1 MAVSKHLQDKLSL
14 LPDQPGCYIMK
25 DEKGKILYVG
35 KAKVLKNRVRSYF
48 TGVHNN
54 KTTRLVSHIR
64 DFEYI
69 VTGSEKEALLLEINL
84 IKKHRPPFNIMF
96 MDDKM
101 YPYIEVSG
109 EKDFQVRIS
118 RKPNNKKSRYFG
130 PYPSSSSAYEMVKL
144 VNQIFPIRKC
154 RHLGRQ
160 ECLYYHMHQCLA
172 PCVRETD
179 PKVQAA
185 IKSDVVRFLKGDMED
200 VLKSLRAKMQ
210 AAAEELQFERAKE
223 LRDQILHI
231 EHIKEKQSIDF
242 SDRTSRDVFGYYED
256 KGYISFYGFFIRDG
270 KLLERTLSIT
280 PIYEDVEEAFIS
292 FIVQYYASN
301 TKPKEILVP
310 KGTDIQALENALDVK
325 VRIPERGEKKK
336 LVDLVVKN
344 AREAHDQ
351 KFQLLYK
358 KDKELDMAM
367 QHLSRI
373 IGRPV
378 HTIESFDNSHI
389 QGTNNVSA
397 LVVFEDG
404 RPNKAQYRHYQLGE
418 YRSDIDSMKEVVY
431 RRYFRL
437 LREGKPMP
445 DVLIVDGGAAQ
456 INAAKSVRDE
466 LMLDLPIAGLVKD
479 ERHSTRALMLEDL
492 EEVPL
497 NKEDPLFFMLTR
509 LQDEVH
515 RFAIDYH
522 RKLRSKGMTRS
533 ILDEVSGIGDVR
545 KKEIMK
551 HFKSMKA
558 LKEATIEQI
567 GEVVPLDVARRLY
580 DRLHPAD

>member
-479 ERHSTRALMLEDL
+479 ARHSTRALMLEDL

>member
-1 MAVSKHLQDKLSL
+1 
-14 LPDQPGCYIMK
+14 
-25 DEKGKILYVG
+25 
-35 KAKVLKNRVRSYF
+35 
-48 TGVHNN
+48 
-54 KTTRLVSHIR
+54 
-64 DFEYI
+64 
-69 VTGSEKEALLLEINL
+69 
-84 IKKHRPPFNIMF
+84 
-96 MDDKM
+96 
-101 YPYIEVSG
+101 
-109 EKDFQVRIS
+109 
-118 RKPNNKKSRYFG
+118 
-130 PYPSSSSAYEMVKL
+130 
-144 VNQIFPIRKC
+144 
-154 RHLGRQ
+154 
-160 ECLYYHMHQCLA
+160 MHQCLA

>member
-1 MAVSKHLQDKLSL
+1 M
-14 LPDQPGCYIMK
+14 
-25 DEKGKILYVG
+25 
-35 KAKVLKNRVRSYF
+35 
-48 TGVHNN
+48 
-54 KTTRLVSHIR
+54 
-64 DFEYI
+64 
-69 VTGSEKEALLLEINL
+69 
-84 IKKHRPPFNIMF
+84 
-96 MDDKM
+96 
-101 YPYIEVSG
+101 
-109 EKDFQVRIS
+109 
-118 RKPNNKKSRYFG
+118 
-130 PYPSSSSAYEMVKL
+130 
-144 VNQIFPIRKC
+144 
-154 RHLGRQ
+154 
-160 ECLYYHMHQCLA
+160 
-172 PCVRETD
+172 
-179 PKVQAA
+179 
-185 IKSDVVRFLKGDMED
+185 
-200 VLKSLRAKMQ
+200 
-210 AAAEELQFERAKE
+210 
-223 LRDQILHI
+223 
-231 EHIKEKQSIDF
+231 
-242 SDRTSRDVFGYYED
+242 
-256 KGYISFYGFFIRDG
+256 
-270 KLLERTLSIT
+270 
-280 PIYEDVEEAFIS
+280 
-292 FIVQYYASN
+292 
-301 TKPKEILVP
+301 P

>member
-210 AAAEELQFERAKE
+210 ATAEELQFERAKE

-580 DRLHPAD
+580 ERLHPAD

>member
-1 MAVSKHLQDKLSL
+1 
-14 LPDQPGCYIMK
+14 
-25 DEKGKILYVG
+25 
-35 KAKVLKNRVRSYF
+35 
-48 TGVHNN
+48 
-54 KTTRLVSHIR
+54 
-64 DFEYI
+64 
-69 VTGSEKEALLLEINL
+69 
-84 IKKHRPPFNIMF
+84 
-96 MDDKM
+96 
-101 YPYIEVSG
+101 
-109 EKDFQVRIS
+109 
-118 RKPNNKKSRYFG
+118 
-130 PYPSSSSAYEMVKL
+130 
-144 VNQIFPIRKC
+144 
-154 RHLGRQ
+154 
-160 ECLYYHMHQCLA
+160 
-172 PCVRETD
+172 
-179 PKVQAA
+179 
-185 IKSDVVRFLKGDMED
+185 MED

-301 TKPKEILVP
+301 TKPKGILVP

-551 HFKSMKA
+551 HFKSRKA

-567 GEVVPLDVARRLY
+567 GEGVPLDVARRLY

>member
-14 LPDQPGCYIMK
+14 LPEQPGCYIMK

-109 EKDFQVRIS
+109 DQDFSVRIS
-118 RKPNNKKSRYFG
+118 RKPNHKKSRYFG
-130 PYPSSSSAYEMVKL
+130 PYPSSSAAYEMVKL

-154 RHLGRQ
+154 RTLGKQ
-160 ECLYYHMHQCLA
+160 ACLYYHMHQCLA
-172 PCVRETD
+172 PCVKKTD
-179 PKVQAA
+179 PKEVAQIRAEV
-185 IKSDVVRFLKGDMED
+185 IRFLKGDVD
-200 VLKSLRAKMQ
+200 VVLDDLRLKMQ
-210 AAAEELQFERAKE
+210 NAAEELQFERAKE
-223 LRDQILHI
+223 LRDQIQHI

-242 SDRTSRDVFGYYED
+242 SDRTARDVFGYYED

-280 PIYEDVEEAFIS
+280 PIYEEKDEAFVS
-292 FIVQYYASN
+292 FIVQYYANN

-310 KGTDIQALENALDVK
+310 KGTDVEALEHALDVK
-325 VRIPERGEKKK
+325 VKVPERGEKKK
-336 LVDLVVKN
+336 LVDLVIQN
-344 AREAHDQ
+344 AKEAHDQ
-351 KFQLLYK
+351 KFQLVYK

-373 IGRPV
+373 VQREV

-389 QGTNNVSA
+389 QGSNNVSG

-404 RPNKAQYRHYQLGE
+404 RPDKAQYRHYHLDT

-437 LREGKPMP
+437 LKDGKPMP
-445 DVLIVDGGAAQ
+445 DLLIVDGGAAQ
-456 INAAKSVRDE
+456 INAAKSIRDD
-466 LMLDLPIAGLVKD
+466 LMLDFPIAGLVKD
-479 ERHSTRALMLEDL
+479 DRHATRALMLEDL
-492 EEVPL
+492 KEVPL
-497 NKEDPLFFMLTR
+497 SKEDPLFFMLTR

-515 RFAIDYH
+515 RFAIEYH
-522 RKLRSKGMTRS
+522 RKLRSKSMTKS
-533 ILDEVSGIGDVR
+533 VLDEVPGIGETR
-545 KKEIMK
+545 KKELMK
-551 HFKSMKA
+551 TFKSMKSLRQADVEA
-558 LKEATIEQI
+558 LAR
-567 GEVVPLDVARRLY
+567 VVPEDVARRLF
-580 DRLHPAD
+580 DRLHPSE

>member
-179 PKVQAA
+179 PKVQAT